1 MKRLI
6 LLFLMLLFAGSGIN
20 ANSSYA
26 YFKRITT
33 TNGLSNGWVRC
44 IYQDDY
50 DFIWVGTSDGLNRY
64 DGVTFKTYRPVLHG
78 GVIQGNIT
86 VNCILKKDE
95 KTLWIGTDLGL
106 YTYNYMSDS
115 LAFSNI
121 ITDRFP
127 VLSVTYDKQNN
138 FWIGSNRG
146 LYKLSD
152 TGEIT
157 TYQAVEQN
165 NPFGLSS
172 NYINKLFVDSKGRLW
187 IGTKNGLN
195 LYEHKSETFKHFVA
209 NNSPGDI
216 SGNDVMNI
224 EEIFFS

>member
-1 MKRLI
+1 MTE
-6 LLFLMLLFAGSGIN
+6 LLGGKIWVKVSWVKEQLFIFHCLCNSQLKPVGFYEKLLLYNNFIFKENTITFKIFMGGEKNEAVYFTFFNAVVCWSGIN

-95 KTLWIGTDLGL
+95 KTLGLVPILGF
-106 YTYNYMSDS
+106 THT
-115 LAFSNI
+115 
-121 ITDRFP
+121 ITCP
-127 VLSVTYDKQNN
+127 T
-138 FWIGSNRG
+138 
-146 LYKLSD
+146 
-152 TGEIT
+152 
-157 TYQAVEQN
+157 A
-165 NPFGLSS
+165 
-172 NYINKLFVDSKGRLW
+172 
-187 IGTKNGLN
+187 
-195 LYEHKSETFKHFVA
+195 
-209 NNSPGDI
+209 
-216 SGNDVMNI
+216 
-224 EEIFFS
+224 